1 MATLNRLG
9 ILVEMGTA
17 KCRADVQPLLE
28 RIKAYLK
35 QRFGD
40 GIEAVLLYGS
50 YARGSATPDSDI
62 DLLVLT
68 DESLRPSE
76 VRRSLNDVLYDILV
90 EEGELVSVIVI
101 QESFYKTQSSP
112 FLQRVRE
119 EAIAV

>member
-1 MATLNRLG
+1 VATVNPSG
-9 ILVEMGTA
+9 ILVKMSMA

-28 RIKAYLK
+28 RVKAHLK
-35 QRFGD
+35 QSFGD